1 MRDLRLLVTDGETF
15 RHALSAGLHRRIP
28 HMQAAYSSLAGQAAL
43 VTGGDSGI
51 GAGTCRALAAS
62 GARVAINYLT
72 DSTAADAMCGEIGAS
87 GGEAIAVQGDVSS
100 EEEVERMFGRC
111 AEAFGRVDILV
122 ANAGIQIDASAARMT
137 LAAWRRVLDVNLT
150 GQFLCAREA
159 IGRFLAQP
167 PTPLSR
173 SAGKIIC
180 MSSVHEVIPW
190 AGHVNYAASKGG
202 VQLMMKTLAQ
212 EVARSRIRV
221 NGIAPG
227 AIATPIN
234 RSAWETPEARAKL
247 LTLIP
252 YGRVGE
258 PLDVARAVLWLASDD
273 SDYVTGTTLFVD
285 GGMSLYPAFVENG

>member
-1 MRDLRLLVTDGETF
+1 MKLLE
-15 RHALSAGLHRRIP
+15 
-28 HMQAAYSSLAGQAAL
+28 GQAAL

-62 GARVAINYLT
+62 GARVAINYLA
-72 DSTAADAMCGEIGAS
+72 DSTAADAMCKEVAAS

-100 EEEVERMFGRC
+100 EEEVGRMFERC
-111 AEAFGRVDILV
+111 VAAFGRIDILV
-122 ANAGIQIDASAARMT
+122 ANAGIQADAAVTQMT

-159 IGRFLAQP
+159 IRRFLAQP
-167 PTPLSR
+167 ATPLSR
-173 SAGKIIC
+173 AAGKIIC

-202 VQLMMKTLAQ
+202 VHLMMKTLAQ
-212 EVARSRIRV
+212 EVARKRIRV
-221 NGIAPG
+221 NAIAPG
-227 AIATPIN
+227 AIATAIN
-234 RSAWETPEARAKL
+234 RSAWDTPEARAKL
-247 LTLIP
+247 VTLIP

-258 PLDVARAVLWLASDD
+258 PADVARAVLWLASDD

-285 GGMSLYPAFVENG
+285 GGMSLYPGFVDNG